1 MKPHPDRLKDVNHN
15 ASKGVIRIFADAVL
29 EGGGIKAFGLV
40 GALSVA
46 EEKGYELKRLAGTS
60 AGSLVAAL
68 LAAGYRS
75 EELYRAMEEYDFTLL
90 TATTWYHRLPY
101 LGPSIR
107 LWVKKG
113 LYSGRPLERWVGEML
128 AKKNVY
134 TFADLKERKLSIIAS
149 DLSRGSLL
157 VLPHD
162 LEEYGIPPEKL
173 SVARAVLMSCSI
185 PFFFD
190 PVRVL
195 HQPSKQTSYVVDGAV
210 LSNFPVWLFDQK
222 NPRWPT
228 FGFRFLSEE
237 TGGHPIEG
245 PISLLRAMFLT
256 MMDAHDNRHIKDQ
269 DRLRTIQVPTQG
281 IKMTDFDLDKEK
293 RKGLFDAGVEAAE
306 NFFKHWTFKQYLAL
320 RGYDRGPS
328 WRLHTLDS

>member
-1 MKPHPDRLKDVNHN
+1 M
-15 ASKGVIRIFADAVL
+15 IRIFADAVL
-29 EGGGIKAFGLV
+29 EGGGVKAFGLV

-46 EEKGYELKRLAGTS
+46 EEKGYKWKRLAGTS

-75 EELYRAMEEYDFTLL
+75 GELYRELEEYDFTTL
-90 TATTWYHRLPY
+90 TATAWYHRLPY
-101 LGPSIR
+101 IGPSIR

-128 AKKNVY
+128 ARKNVY
-134 TFADLKERKLSIIAS
+134 TFADLKERELSIIAS
-149 DLSRGSLL
+149 DISRGNLL
-157 VLPHD
+157 VLPQD
-162 LEEYGIPPEKL
+162 LQEYGISPEKL

-190 PVRVL
+190 PVRVF
-195 HQPSKQTSYVVDGAV
+195 HRPSKETSYVVDGGV

-237 TGGHPIEG
+237 AGGHQIEG

-256 MMDAHDNRHIKDQ
+256 MMDAHDNRHIKEQ
-269 DRLRTIQVPTQG
+269 DRVRTIQVPTLG
-281 IKMTDFDLDKEK
+281 VKMTDFDLDKKK
-293 RKGLFDAGVEAAE
+293 RKGMFDAGVEAAE
-306 NFFKHWTFKQYLAL
+306 SFFKRWSFKQYLAL
-320 RGYDRGPS
+320 RGCEQGLS
-328 WRLHTLDS
+328 WNLHTSNSG

>member
-1 MKPHPDRLKDVNHN
+1 M
-15 ASKGVIRIFADAVL
+15 IRIFADAVL

-46 EEKGYELKRLAGTS
+46 EEKGYEWKRLAGTS